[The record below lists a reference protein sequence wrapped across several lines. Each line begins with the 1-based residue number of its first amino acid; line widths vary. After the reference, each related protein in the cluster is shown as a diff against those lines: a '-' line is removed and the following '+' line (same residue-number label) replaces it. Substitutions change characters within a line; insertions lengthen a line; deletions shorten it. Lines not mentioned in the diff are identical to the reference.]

1 MEHRNE
7 QLTHKFYEIIF
18 FCFAASCLLSPFPV
32 PLWDWNYVREILK
45 LGLHQRN
52 LPKSITTEHP
62 TAATLHQGPE
72 IQLGHKIFSWPW
84 KLLANKLVTTLLATP
99 APTGVIVC
107 LSTPSLVHLCNNWTF
122 LPRKGS
128 GMQTV
133 ESKLNVTPARLLSA
147 LDDQTTQ
154 GTKGGRGCQ
163 RTPSNWTMSLSN
175 REIRGSHLLVDHKR

>member
-1 MEHRNE
+1 MRLELCRRNFE
-7 QLTHKFYEIIF
+7 IGITPEKFAKIDNNRTSN
-18 FCFAASCLLSPFPV
+18 SC
-32 PLWDWNYVREILK
+32 
-45 LGLHQRN
+45 
-52 LPKSITTEHP
+52 HP
-62 TAATLHQGPE
+62 D

-84 KLLANKLVTTLLATP
+84 KLLANKLVTTLLA
-99 APTGVIVC
+99 APVPSVIVC
-107 LSTPSLVHLCNNWTF
+107 LSAPSLVHWCNNWTF